1 MREGVKLSVIRPDRS
16 RGRQQAR
23 AESRGAVG
31 RAGELQ
37 AESRGAVGRAVRHRR
52 VKGQPDPLFSGRPD
66 PSTCSVYLWCSM
78 ERS

>member
-23 AESRGAVG
+23 AESQGAVG

-37 AESRGAVGRAVRHRR
+37 AESRGAVGRAV
-52 VKGQPDPLFSGRPD
+52 GLCG
-66 PSTCSVYLWCSM
+66 TAG
-78 ERS
+78 